1 LNRREDDIGS
11 DGERAPGNLFGG
23 EPGVLKLFIGAAPG
37 VGKTYT
43 MLREAAGLRERG
55 VDVVV
60 GYVDTH
66 ERPETQEQLAGL
78 EIIPRR
84 LLHYHGHVFEEVHLD
99 AICARAP
106 EVVVIDELAHTN
118 APGSLFPKR
127 YMDVEYLLDQGF
139 SILTAVNV
147 QHIEGIHEEAEEI
160 TGVRVK
166 ELIPASFV
174 TRAREV
180 EVIDVTPETLRQRL
194 RDGSIYAP
202 EKVNQAL
209 DNFFRKPNL
218 FGLRELA
225 LRTVAEDVDQRLQ
238 QSYARS
244 RIQGPV
250 GARETIMVCV
260 NYQSRAA
267 QLIQRGCRMAHR
279 MKADLYVLTVCNTV
293 EDLLK
298 ERDMERLEILKKL
311 AREHEGEWILE
322 PQNDRPIG
330 TVISEVARR
339 LNVTQVVIGQP
350 ARTKRW
356 KLIWNDAPVR
366 YLLRHM
372 KYADLRIVGWK
383 EAEQAQVH
391 TIGRAPAVVELPFR
405 ISERSATAPELM
417 QEGNRRGRLT
427 IYVGAAPGV
436 GKTYKMLRDARDWR
450 RRGKDVA
457 VGLVETHGRAETA
470 AQIEGLEIISKRLH
484 RLQDRLYEDLDVDA
498 ILRRNPDIVIIDEL
512 AHSNVPGSVRAKR
525 YQDIEYL
532 LEWGVNVVTAVNIQ
546 HLESLHDKVEHI
558 TGIKVRERVPD
569 WFMKLAREV
578 KLIDVTPETLQQRLL
593 DGKIYANDKIQRALD
608 NFFQIA
614 NLAALREL
622 ALLEVADDV
631 DQRLDRERE
640 KPGAT
645 DTATE
650 RILVSVNH
658 RPHSEKLIRR
668 GWRLADRIK
677 AELWVLVVL
686 SQESM
691 SEEDTRDLDR
701 IQRLSEQFDARF
713 ITRKALDQGVG
724 ATIVAVAEEL
734 GISQLVTG
742 QPLPPIRFIKRL
754 QGNPIDYVLDHADF
768 VDLYIVA
775 NSRD

>member
-1 LNRREDDIGS
+1 MAPEA
-11 DGERAPGNLFGG
+11 ERAPGNIFGG
-23 EPGVLKLFIGAAPG
+23 EPGELKLFIGAAPG

-60 GYVDTH
+60 GYVDSH
-66 ERPETQEQLAGL
+66 DRPETQEQVGDL
-78 EIIPRR
+78 EVIPRR
-84 LLHYHGHVFEEVHLD
+84 LIHYHGHTFEEVNLE
-99 AICARAP
+99 AVCARRP

-160 TGVRVK
+160 TGIRVR

-202 EKVNQAL
+202 AKVNQAL
-209 DNFFRKPNL
+209 DNFFRKSNL

-238 QSYARS
+238 RSYERS

-260 NYQSRAA
+260 NDLARAK
-267 QLIQRGCRMAHR
+267 QLIQRGYRMSRR

-293 EDLLK
+293 EDHLK
-298 ERDMERLEILKKL
+298 ERDIERLAALKKM
-311 AREHEGEWILE
+311 AHEHEGEWILE
-322 PQNDRPIG
+322 PQNDRAIG
-330 TVISEVARR
+330 QAILDAVNR

-350 ARTKRW
+350 WRMKRW
-356 KLIWNDAPVR
+356 RFIWNDAPVR
-366 YLLRHM
+366 HLLRHT
-372 KYADLRIVGWK
+372 KYADLRVVGWK
-383 EAEQAQVH
+383 EAEQAQERA
-391 TIGRAPAVVELPFR
+391 GWRAPADESAHRQQPTRNGASAEL
-405 ISERSATAPELM
+405 AKG
-417 QEGNRRGRLT
+417 GNHQGRLT

-450 RRGKDVA
+450 RRGKDVV

-470 AQIEGLEIISKRLH
+470 AQIEDLEVIPKRLH
-484 RLQDRLYEDLDVDA
+484 RLQGRLYEDLDVDA
-498 ILRRNPDIVIIDEL
+498 ILRRNPHIVVIDEL

-532 LEWGVNVVTAVNIQ
+532 LDRGINVVTAVNIQ

-558 TGIKVRERVPD
+558 TGVKVRERVPD

-578 KLIDVTPETLQQRLL
+578 KLIDITPETLQQRLL
-593 DGKIYANDKIQRALD
+593 DGKIYADDKIQRALD

-640 KPGAT
+640 KKGAA
-645 DTATE
+645 DAAIE
-650 RILVSVNH
+650 RILVAVNH

-686 SQESM
+686 SQASM

-713 ITRKALDQGVG
+713 VTRKALDQGVG

-742 QPLPPIRFIKRL
+742 QPLPPIRFINRM
-754 QGNPIDYVLDHADF
+754 QGNPIDYVLEHADF